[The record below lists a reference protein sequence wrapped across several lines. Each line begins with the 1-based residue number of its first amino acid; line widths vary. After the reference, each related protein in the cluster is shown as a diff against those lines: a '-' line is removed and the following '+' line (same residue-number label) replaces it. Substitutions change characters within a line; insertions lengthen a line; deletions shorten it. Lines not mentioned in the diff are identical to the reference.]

1 MKPKFFLFLLVLLII
16 FTACSVERNDG
27 FEGDMFSSQN
37 ADSVK
42 EIVAYPKCCNSL
54 TRSNVLSSGW
64 ETWERVTLASGETPY
79 TPWNPTYSGTS
90 IPYEVRMDIQP
101 KDGWELIA
109 HTVNGYGE
117 RGMNYLIFHNHYT
130 GILKVFY
137 YLESHSSSLQNTAMW
152 KLHFENPQSFLAFTD
167 EYARLSTD
175 KSVRDIYLSN
185 ITNDDSRG
193 YTAGWNCFQVEL
205 AYDPDFTEG
214 SLQIIPMS
222 MTTSTIK
229 IDGSLEANTKGT
241 IISTTTS
248 NPLSGVVKGAA
259 SLVGSKAE
267 EWVSDAVKKSKFG
280 DKIKK
285 ALTSG
290 AGSLATAGVGA
301 ALGSFVSA
309 FSKTTQTTQT
319 VQLNTVGKVEL
330 QGQIKTLQT
339 GLIMPLSMSISVKDV
354 GRLGVWCLTKKPSVL
369 VNPYVVLEKQNSETP
384 FWFDYRMYANSDWD
398 NVGNVIL
405 NPDLVSLLHLYN
417 SSSVY
422 LETQVGGPRQY
433 YAFGTHQP
441 DHQMVKLIE
450 RGDKLYGNIHEMGGT
465 HYLVTLPFWDEEG
478 NVIEDMDISQAPIET
493 YIPKTPDGHPGAR
506 SEFDT
511 FSDFISLF
519 NIKFDT
525 KEGNQLSL
533 YHKFIPYL
541 KWDYSRFDDH
551 LYLEEYPNVPI
562 EKK

>member
-1 MKPKFFLFLLVLLII
+1 
-16 FTACSVERNDG
+16 
-27 FEGDMFSSQN
+27 
-37 ADSVK
+37 
-42 EIVAYPKCCNSL
+42 
-54 TRSNVLSSGW
+54 
-64 ETWERVTLASGETPY
+64 
-79 TPWNPTYSGTS
+79 
-90 IPYEVRMDIQP
+90 
-101 KDGWELIA
+101 
-109 HTVNGYGE
+109 
-117 RGMNYLIFHNHYT
+117 
-130 GILKVFY
+130 
-137 YLESHSSSLQNTAMW
+137 
-152 KLHFENPQSFLAFTD
+152 
-167 EYARLSTD
+167 
-175 KSVRDIYLSN
+175 
-185 ITNDDSRG
+185 
-193 YTAGWNCFQVEL
+193 
-205 AYDPDFTEG
+205 
-214 SLQIIPMS
+214 

-267 EWVSDAVKKSKFG
+267 EWVSDAVKNSKFG

-290 AGSLATAGVGA
+290 VGSLATAGVGA

-309 FSKTTQTTQT
+309 FSKTTQTTQA

-369 VNPYVVLEKQNSETP
+369 VNPYVALEKQNSETP
-384 FWFDYRMYANSDWD
+384 YWFDYRMYADSDWD
-398 NVGNVIL
+398 NIDNVIL
-405 NPDLVSLLHLYN
+405 NPDLASLLHLYN
-417 SSSVY
+417 SSNVY

-433 YAFGTHQP
+433 YAFGTNQS
-441 DHQMVKLIE
+441 DHGMVKLIE
-450 RGDKLYGNIHEMGGT
+450 QGEKLYANIHEMGDT
-465 HYLVTLPFWDEEG
+465 HYLVTLPFWDEGG

-493 YIPKTPDGHPGAR
+493 YIPQTPDGHPGAR

-525 KEGNQLSL
+525 KEGNQVSL

-562 EKK
+562 ETTK